1 MIALRTNRKSRKTQL
16 ALEVLDLRI
25 APATVPMAAALAAE
39 MRVETRQVQKWETS
53 LASAVPGSQHEKTLM
68 HRIAGEE
75 RLMGRQAVRIANME
89 SRAAARAHAAVVVPA
104 SNFVSPSVQPI
115 SATTRNFSVASP
127 INTTAAAASSSSM
140 TTTPISSDN
149 TATGSQTGQGSPTTT
164 DSGAPSTLP
173 ANVSVALDTIY
184 NAFTQDP
191 SSFPA
196 NIASLDG
203 ASMVVIQGSN
213 VGIQVHDGNP
223 ADFSAL
229 LSALQTDG
237 LQVTIS
243 SAQYGTIVGMLPIA
257 QLPTVA
263 SLSQA
268 PSITP
273 ELNAV
278 LQ

>member
-25 APATVPMAAALAAE
+25 APATVPMAAVLAAE
-39 MRVETRQVQKWETS
+39 VRIETRHVQKWETS

-75 RLMGRQAVRIANME
+75 RLIGRQEVRLGHME
-89 SRAAARAHAAVVVPA
+89 ARAAVVVPA
-104 SNFVSPSVQPI
+104 SNFFNPNVQPS
-115 SATTRNFSVASP
+115 SATTNFSVASP
-127 INTTAAAASSSSM
+127 INTTATATSSSST
-140 TTTPISSDN
+140 TTTPISDA

-164 DSGAPSTLP
+164 DTNSASTLP
-173 ANVSVALDTIY
+173 ANVSVTLDAIY
-184 NAFTQDP
+184 NAYTQDP

-223 ADFSAL
+223 ADFNGL
-229 LSALQTDG
+229 LTELQNDG

-243 SAQYGTIVGMLPIA
+243 SAQYGMIVGLLPIA

-273 ELNAV
+273 ELNPV

>member
-1 MIALRTNRKSRKTQL
+1 MIALRTNNRKSRKTRL

-25 APATVPMAAALAAE
+25 APTTIPAAAALAAE

-89 SRAAARAHAAVVVPA
+89 SRAAARAHVAVVVPA
-104 SNFVSPSVQPI
+104 SNFVSPSIQPS
-115 SATTRNFSVASP
+115 SATTNFSVASP
-127 INTTAAAASSSSM
+127 INTTAATTSSSST
-140 TTTPISSDN
+140 TTTPISDD

-164 DSGAPSTLP
+164 DTNSQSTLP
-173 ANVSVALDTIY
+173 ANVSVTLDAIY

-229 LSALQTDG
+229 LTTLQNDG
-237 LQVTIS
+237 MQVTIS
-243 SAQYGTIVGMLPIA
+243 SAQDGTIVGLLPIA

-263 SLSQA
+263 SLTQA

-273 ELNAV
+273 ELNPV